1 MFLRGLVGPDAADDC
16 LQETLMAALCA
27 YQGLEHATNL
37 RGWLFTIAHRKGI
50 DHLRSRGR
58 EYASDEIPEA
68 SVVDEEPPE
77 PLLWEHVAGLPDKQR
92 AAVTLRFVGD
102 MAYAAIAQVIDC
114 SEAAAR
120 QNVRAGLATLRKG
133 ITT

>member
-1 MFLRGLVGPDAADDC
+1 MSALR
-16 LQETLMAALCA
+16 A
-27 YQGLEHATNL
+27 YPGLEHTTNL

-50 DHLRSRGR
+50 DHLRKRGQ
-58 EYASDEIPEA
+58 EHPSDDIPEA
-68 SVVDEEPPE
+68 PVHDEEPPDR
-77 PLLWEHVAGLPDKQR
+77 LLWDQVAGLPDKQR

-102 MAYAAIAQVIDC
+102 MAYASIADVIDC